1 MTPSSRILIGDD
13 EPTILFLLGKLLT
26 AEGYEV
32 ATASSGE
39 EAIRLARAH
48 RFNLFLV
55 DLIMPSKDGIETI
68 LALRARQKKTPIIAM
83 SGGWNGGARSCLPLA
98 AKLGAC
104 GTLAKPFDR
113 DTLIEAINREIA
125 KPQLVAV

>member
-1 MTPSSRILIGDD
+1 MAARILIVDD
-13 EPTILFLLGKLLT
+13 EPTILLLLGKLLT

-32 ATASSGE
+32 TTASSGD
-39 EAIRLARAH
+39 EAIRLAREH

-55 DLIMPSKDGIETI
+55 DLIMPFKDGIETI
-68 LALRARQKKTPIIAM
+68 LALRARQRKTPIIAM
-83 SGGWNGGARSCLPLA
+83 SGGWNGGARTCLPLA

-113 DTLIEAINREIA
+113 DTLIGAINHEIA
-125 KPQLVAV
+125 KPLMHAV